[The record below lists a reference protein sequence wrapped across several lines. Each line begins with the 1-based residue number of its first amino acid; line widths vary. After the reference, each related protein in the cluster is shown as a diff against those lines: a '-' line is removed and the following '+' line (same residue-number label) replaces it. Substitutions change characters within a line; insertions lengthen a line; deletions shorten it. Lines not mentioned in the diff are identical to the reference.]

1 MITIQVARSL
11 PVAAI
16 PASLRL
22 RLEKAA
28 RLALE
33 RAGAS
38 AEAGLSIVITD
49 DSQLQALNQRFLGND
64 APTDVL
70 SFPAEGADDPDTGQ
84 PYLGDVLISY
94 PRAQAQADAA
104 GHSLEAELCL
114 LLVHGILHLAGHD
127 HADEPGK
134 TAMWSLQDQILEYL
148 GFPSLK
154 IVEE

>member
-70 SFPAEGADDPDTGQ
+70 SFPAEEADDPDTGQ

-94 PRAQAQADAA
+94 HRAQAQADAA

-148 GFPSLK
+148 GFPPLK